1 MAEPVS
7 IVMVLWMKRMKKY
20 LCNLFK
26 LLILLFYGCTYD
38 DFVSSDV
45 SYSEGVFNQAR
56 DKIAFARYY
65 STFQRPTGISR
76 FPDGGQVKKI
86 HTSFDLYLMNLT
98 DKSVKR
104 IADIHLGKYYSLP
117 PFAHVSW
124 GGDKLIY
131 TRYVSK
137 SYITIMVNPDGSGKR
152 ELGPLGPFPQI
163 SPDGKFIAF
172 ERSSEIWVRDLET
185 EKERMLFKNDN
196 LWRVYWEQSGRFI
209 YGKMKKMKNRKMV
222 RISVAT
228 GKGQFVKEYTNM
240 FDNSI
245 SIKKVK
251 EYTSAVDYAD
261 WGYPTP
267 LDYNKKS
274 VAQYEKDLIM
284 KRGDAIYRDAVANKL
299 LREYDRK
306 KIDEVILKMEQR
318 LKELEGSEKIYYRM
332 YLPEMRAKLA
342 SH

>member
-1 MAEPVS
+1 
-7 IVMVLWMKRMKKY
+7 MKRINTY
-20 LCNLFK
+20 LCRFLV
-26 LLILLFYGCTYD
+26 LLILLLYACTYD
-38 DFVSSDV
+38 DFASSDV
-45 SYSEGVFNQAR
+45 SYTEGVFNQAR

-65 STFQRPTGISR
+65 CTFHRPTGMSR
-76 FPDGGQVKKI
+76 FPDGGQVRKI
-86 HTSFDLYLMNLT
+86 HTSFDLYLLNLT

-104 IADIHLGKYYSLP
+104 IADIHLDKYYSLP

-152 ELGPLGPFPQI
+152 ELGPMGPFPQI

-172 ERSSEIWVRDLET
+172 ERSSEIRIRDLES
-185 EKERMLFKNDN
+185 EKERVLFRSEN

-209 YGKMKKMKNRKMV
+209 YGRMKKMKNRKMV
-222 RISVAT
+222 RISVET
-228 GKGQFVKEYTNM
+228 GKKQYVNESANL

-245 SIKKVK
+245 AIKKV
-251 EYTSAVDYAD
+251 EEHASAVDYAD

-274 VAQYEKDLIM
+274 IEQYENDLVM
-284 KRGDAIYRDAVANKL
+284 KRGDPVYRDAIAKKL
-299 LREYDRK
+299 LKEYDRK
-306 KIDEVILKMEQR
+306 RIAEIVLRMEQR
-318 LKELEGSEKIYYRM
+318 LKKLQGSEKIYYRM

-342 SH
+342 PQ